1 MTGFFQS
8 PNNCFSFPEI
18 SILLLSKANNLRYM
32 TPEEEKEH
40 HHNDQR
46 RFLIPAGLFI
56 GLGIGLLFNYPGA
69 GLLIGMGFGFIAST
83 FPKPSGISAGDAAVP
98 GMHREPRWIMAF
110 LGVFFILLGISIV
123 WAPPNFWPY
132 LGAGFLILLGIWFFL
147 RSFGKA

>member
-1 MTGFFQS
+1 
-8 PNNCFSFPEI
+8 
-18 SILLLSKANNLRYM
+18 M
-32 TPEEEKEH
+32 TPEEEKAYH
-40 HHNDQR
+40 RHDQR

-56 GLGIGLLFNYPGA
+56 GLGIGLLFNYPGP

-83 FPKPSGISAGDAAVP
+83 FLTPGARASGDAVDP
-98 GMHREPRWIMAF
+98 RTNGGPRWIMAF
-110 LGVFFILLGISIV
+110 LGAFFIMLGISII